1 MRRISPRVLDW
12 AIVGCGAL
20 IFAGFALV
28 TRAANEGQLESTLI
42 SPWHIPVYGG
52 ALLAAYLLLDS
63 ADPSPGTPWRREL
76 PPGYAIAGLGL
87 VLFAVGFVA
96 DIPWQAVTGSQT
108 DIVALI
114 TPTHL
119 LIFAGIAMIVLGP
132 LLAPRRDYRLAFLA
146 DVPAVI
152 CAGLLLALLGGM
164 TQYANPVTNVLARE
178 ASTQDLL
185 AEPTEVWVMAADG
198 SGQTRLT
205 IASDEFANEPSWSAD
220 GSLIAYVRWRYVE
233 GEDRRQ
239 VDGVT
244 TDVVV
249 AQPDGHALLTISG
262 QGGWMGDPTWSP
274 DGKRLKVNL
283 FHVPAAGTPG
293 ASAAA
298 SSTPSAVAV
307 PQANAAAEPAPA
319 TLTGREW
326 DVATVSSDGRGKPAD
341 IESQA
346 STDIGTSWS
355 PDGTSLL
362 VHSDRSGNWE
372 IYRVDTTS
380 HAFVN
385 LTKNPS
391 SDTWASWS
399 PDGKRIVFSSE
410 RGDGRSHLWVM
421 DSDGGNQTQLT
432 IDGGHDW
439 MPSWS
444 PDGTRIAFISN
455 RDGNNEIYVMNADG
469 SHQVDLTRSPQTD
482 DWISTNAWSPDSD
495 RIIYAEVGDPAE
507 ANPLTLPLGAASFVL
522 QSLLLVGLLFIVGR
536 LRQLPTGAVTAA
548 LTISVAVL
556 ASISNEFELI
566 PAAFLA
572 GALAELLTWW
582 ARRRR
587 LRSADRLLAFSLPAL
602 LSAAYFVALAASGGV
617 GWSLPIVISIVGLSG
632 ATGLATSYLMN
643 TARPR
648 EPAAA

>member
-1 MRRISPRVLDW
+1 MRRISPRFLDW

-28 TRAANEGQLESTLI
+28 TRAANEGRLESTLI

-52 ALLAAYLLLDS
+52 ALIAAYLLLDS
-63 ADPSPGTPWRREL
+63 ADPRPGTPWRREL
-76 PPGYAIAGLGL
+76 PQGYAITGLGL

-96 DIPWQAVTGSQT
+96 DVPWQAITGSQT

-132 LLAPRRDYRLAFLA
+132 LLAPRREWRLAVLA
-146 DVPAVI
+146 DLPAVI
-152 CAGLLLALLGGM
+152 SVGLLLALLGGV
-164 TQYANPVTNVLARE
+164 TQYANPVTNVLARQ

-185 AEPTEVWVMAADG
+185 SEPTEVWVMAADG

-205 IASDEFANEPSWSAD
+205 FASDESANQPAWSPD
-220 GSLIAYVRWRYVE
+220 GSRIAYVRWRYVQ
-233 GEDRRQ
+233 GKDRTQ

-244 TDVVV
+244 GDVIV
-249 AQPDGHALLTISG
+249 AHPDGSAQLTIG
-262 QGGWMGDPTWSP
+262 GEGGWIADPTWSP
-274 DGKRLKVNL
+274 DGRQLKVNL
-283 FHVPAAGTPG
+283 FDVPPAGTP
-293 ASAAA
+293 SQSPAAA
-298 SSTPSAVAV
+298 STPSAVAV
-307 PQANAAAEPAPA
+307 PQANAAAEPATA
-319 TLTGREW
+319 AFTGREW
-326 DVATVSSDGRGKPAD
+326 DVAIVSSDGSGKPAD
-341 IESQA
+341 IESQP

-355 PDGTSLL
+355 PEGRSLL

-372 IYRVDTTS
+372 IYRVDTAS
-380 HAFVN
+380 HVFVN
-385 LTKNPS
+385 LTKDPS
-391 SDTWASWS
+391 SDSWASWS
-399 PDGKRIVFSSE
+399 PDGRRIVFSSD

-421 DSDGGNQTQLT
+421 DADGGNQTQLT
-432 IDGGHDW
+432 VGTGHDW

-455 RDGNNEIYVMNADG
+455 RDGNNEIYVVNADG

-482 DWISTNAWSPDSD
+482 DWISTNAWSPESN
-495 RIIYAEVGDPAE
+495 RIVYSEVGHPAE
-507 ANPLTLPLGAASFVL
+507 ANQLALPLGAASFIL
-522 QSLLLVGLLFIVGR
+522 QSFLLVGLVFIVRR
-536 LRQLPTGAVTAA
+536 LRHLPPGAITGA

-566 PAAFLA
+566 PTALLA
-572 GALAELLTWW
+572 GALAELLAWW
-582 ARRRR
+582 AGRRRPRASER
-587 LRSADRLLAFSLPAL
+587 LFAFSLPAL
-602 LSAAYFVALAASGGV
+602 LSVGYFVALAVSGGV

-632 ATGLATSYLMN
+632 ATGLATSYLID
-643 TARPR
+643 AVRLP